1 MQVQD
6 SVIAPR
12 VRAVENMVARAR
24 AKTGRKSGQPACST
38 CHIPVWLGFFFD
50 GTDNHRERDFP
61 KRHSNVVALYDAHR
75 DDAKRGVA
83 RRYYEGC
90 GTDFTF
96 DKRYQRVPRIVGKS
110 GRVVWEDR
118 VGYDEDE
125 GTVNQAFG
133 LNLDMRLEKA
143 IFEFQDYV
151 DDWRQRARLDEINV
165 SAYGFSRG
173 ATTARAFVHWIA
185 AHSKVTRTGNAL
197 KYDGIPLNIKFLGLF
212 DTVESVGRAGDNTRP
227 KLIKTSVPAFV
238 EKCLHTVAAHEL
250 RDAFPVTA
258 VGANRYTQVVSPGAH
273 SDVGGG
279 YLGNEQARPVHL
291 ARINL
296 LQMLDHARG
305 AGVPMLSLGEMRTAG
320 SNQWEVTFSHSF
332 DVPAEAHDAF
342 SSYMSHVSP
351 QAGPMRDVLH
361 AHMKWY
367 WKWIDSGLAAEDS
380 GEKFQRYWHDS
391 GEQSGE
397 RRRELL
403 QMNSLLGQ
411 SARTEVG
418 RGFGSVSGHP
428 VHTPEPG
435 AVPAAVERLFEGYV
449 HDSQA
454 GFIAFGTIQKD
465 LSRTDYYGIREV
477 RLPEA

>member
-1 MQVQD
+1 
-6 SVIAPR
+6 
-12 VRAVENMVARAR
+12 
-24 AKTGRKSGQPACST
+24 
-38 CHIPVWLGFFFD
+38 
-50 GTDNHRERDFP
+50 
-61 KRHSNVVALYDAHR
+61 
-75 DDAKRGVA
+75 
-83 RRYYEGC
+83 
-90 GTDFTF
+90 
-96 DKRYQRVPRIVGKS
+96 
-110 GRVVWEDR
+110 
-118 VGYDEDE
+118 
-125 GTVNQAFG
+125 
-133 LNLDMRLEKA
+133 
-143 IFEFQDYV
+143 
-151 DDWRQRARLDEINV
+151 
-165 SAYGFSRG
+165 
-173 ATTARAFVHWIA
+173 
-185 AHSKVTRTGNAL
+185 
-197 KYDGIPLNIKFLGLF
+197 
-212 DTVESVGRAGDNTRP
+212 
-227 KLIKTSVPAFV
+227 
-238 EKCLHTVAAHEL
+238 
-250 RDAFPVTA
+250 
-258 VGANRYTQVVSPGAH
+258 
-273 SDVGGG
+273 
-279 YLGNEQARPVHL
+279 
-291 ARINL
+291 
-296 LQMLDHARG
+296 
-305 AGVPMLSLGEMRTAG
+305 MLSLGEMRTAG
-320 SNQWEVTFSHSF
+320 SNQWDVTFSHSF
-332 DVPAEAHDAF
+332 DVPTEAHDAF

-465 LSRTDYYGIREV
+465 LSRTDYYGRREV